1 VGQIL
6 VLGALLGAGAAF
18 AVGPIFV
25 IIVQQAATR
34 GLGAA
39 LRVILG
45 SATADVILLVP
56 ALSFAWVIGLVVGAA
71 LWVSL
76 VGAAVFLFL
85 GQAAARDAVR
95 IWRST
100 TVMQADGGWAF
111 WKGVLGNLAN
121 PLSWTFWLATGTPTM
136 LRAREIAGLPGL
148 IVFTVTWFAVAVG
161 IEALIA
167 SAVVFSGRVIGPRG
181 LATFSAISALMFL
194 VLASTLL
201 ATNVLP
207 AVLHSA

>member
-6 VLGALLGAGAAF
+6 LLGAVLGAGAAF

-56 ALSFAWVIGLVVGAA
+56 ALAFAWVIGLVVGAA

-76 VGAAVFLFL
+76 AGAVVFLYL
-85 GQAAARDAVR
+85 SQAAARDAVR
-95 IWRST
+95 IWRSD
-100 TVMQADGGWAF
+100 TVMRADGGWAF

-136 LRAREIAGLPGL
+136 LRAQQLAGLPGL
-148 IVFTVTWFAVAVG
+148 ILFTVTWFAVAVG
-161 IEALIA
+161 IEAAIA
-167 SAVVFSGRVIGPRG
+167 SAVVMSGRVVGPRG
-181 LATFSAISALMFL
+181 LAAFSAISAALFL
-194 VLASTLL
+194 FLASTLV

-207 AVLHSA
+207 RVPWPS